1 MKFLLLPLFV
11 AFLFACDD
19 GKRSNY
25 TTLDENGDPVMSETS
40 QAIMDKLVDDCESC
54 KASSKKNLLDC
65 KHFTAKAICE
75 FYEIDEFKDG
85 QGFID
90 YNAMHDI
97 ILGKFGTWVLLGDA
111 KNQNVLKVAQEKA
124 NNGQATVA
132 VSTKSAYGHVVIIVP
147 GHLEAGKSWGLDVP
161 NCASFFMV
169 KNLKSFSSKP
179 LNYAWRSSDDIKI
192 YSRSAS

>member
-1 MKFLLLPLFV
+1 MKYFILVLATFAFV
-11 AFLFACDD
+11 SCGD

-25 TTLDENGDPVMSETS
+25 TTLNEEGEAVMSETS
-40 QAIMDKLVDDCESC
+40 QKIMDDLVEDCEAC
-54 KASSKKNLLDC
+54 KATSKKNLLDC

-75 FYEIDEFKDG
+75 FYEIDEFKKGHD
-85 QGFID
+85 FIE
-90 YNAMHDI
+90 YNEMHDI

-111 KNQNVLKVAQEKA
+111 SDQEVLKVAQTKA

-147 GHLEAGKSWGLDVP
+147 GHLEEGKSWGLDLP

-179 LNYAWRSSDDIKI
+179 LNYAWRSPNDIKI
-192 YSRSAS
+192 YTRSAA